1 MGCVVEVKVIIT
13 FGRLLDEA
21 DGRSKHNN
29 DLSDAVIVCR
39 LRKYSFFSAVRVEIG

>member
-1 MGCVVEVKVIIT
+1 MDDTGTTFCFPKFVISD
-13 FGRLLDEA
+13 LV
-21 DGRSKHNN
+21 GRSKHNN